1 VYNDQSCQSSA
12 RRMYPCYTLLKK
24 MKQLTKLIEK
34 NISGKKIF
42 GLFILTNVV
51 YTFML
56 IVTIP
61 KTMEFSNGMRLLDM
75 IPTGYDL
82 NYVSELFSALGEN
95 GRKTYLSNQIPVDM
109 VYPLLFALTY
119 CLLLAYFL
127 KKLDKLN
134 APYTYLCLLP
144 IIAGIADYLENFG
157 IITMLKSYPDLTE
170 IAVKTTNSFSLIKS
184 ISTSIFFIVLIIVLI
199 ILGFK
204 AMNRKKTNANK
215 ELS

>member
-1 VYNDQSCQSSA
+1 
-12 RRMYPCYTLLKK
+12 
-24 MKQLTKLIEK
+24 MKQLTKLIER
-34 NISGKKIF
+34 NISGKKVL

-51 YTFML
+51 YVFML
-56 IVTIP
+56 TVTIP
-61 KTMEFSNGMRLLDM
+61 LTMNFSNGMELLDM

-82 NYVSELFSALGEN
+82 NYVSELFSSLGEN
-95 GRKTYLSNQIPVDM
+95 GRKTYLTNQIPVDM
-109 VYPLLFALTY
+109 IYPLLFGLTY

-127 KKLDKLN
+127 KKLNKLN

-184 ISTSIFFIVLIIVLI
+184 VSTSVFFIVLIIVLI
-199 ILGFK
+199 ILGFQ
-204 AMNRKKTNANK
+204 ALNRKKTSANT
-215 ELS
+215 

>member
-1 VYNDQSCQSSA
+1 
-12 RRMYPCYTLLKK
+12 